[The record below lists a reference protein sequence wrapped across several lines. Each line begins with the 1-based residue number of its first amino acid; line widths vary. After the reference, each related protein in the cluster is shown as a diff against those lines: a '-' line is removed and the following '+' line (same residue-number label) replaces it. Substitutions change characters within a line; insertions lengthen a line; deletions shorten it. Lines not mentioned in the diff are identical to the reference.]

1 MKEAAKERGLNEMN
15 ADSIGR
21 TPFNVAIPLGDLGPD
36 EKRKIVRMLTGL
48 STSSAAPV
56 LERLRITQSMP
67 AARPKMIEAP
77 LNVR

>member
-36 EKRKIVRMLTGL
+36 EKRKIVRDAYRALDFK
-48 STSSAAPV
+48 
-56 LERLRITQSMP
+56 RR
-67 AARPKMIEAP
+67 ARAGEVANNAVNAGRKAK
-77 LNVR
+77 ND